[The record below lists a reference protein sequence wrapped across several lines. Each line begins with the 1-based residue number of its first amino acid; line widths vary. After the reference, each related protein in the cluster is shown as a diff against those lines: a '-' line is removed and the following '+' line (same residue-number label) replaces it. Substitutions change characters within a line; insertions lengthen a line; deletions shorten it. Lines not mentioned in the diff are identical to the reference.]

1 MAVSEALLILL
12 MCIFVSVFFSVSE
25 ISLAASRKVK
35 LQMLA
40 ETGSIRAQKV
50 LNLQAASGKFFT
62 LIQIGINTVAILAGV
77 VSESALSHLFI
88 PLLGYVYQG
97 QYLEGLAST
106 LSFVMVTLSFIIFAD
121 LMPKR
126 LAMAYPEQIAL
137 AIVIPIERLIVIF
150 TPAVWVINGL
160 ANLFFKLLGFSTVRN
175 DQMTSDELYAAVDAS
190 VEAGIIQKEEHEV
203 IGNVMEMQLLGVTA
217 AMTARDSLVYF
228 FINEPEESI
237 RQKIKESPHNRFL
250 VCDNALDNVVGYV
263 DSKDLLIRLLNQE
276 PLKLSES
283 SLSNLVV
290 IPDTL
295 TLFETMEY
303 FKKTRSEF
311 AVVMNE
317 YALVVGVVTIN
328 DLMTSVMGDW
338 AAHSFEEQIVQ
349 RDESSW
355 LVDGGTPI
363 SDVMRVLSIAEF
375 PDAQYYETM
384 AGFMMY
390 RLRKIPKR
398 TDFVNFSGYKFEV
411 VDIDH
416 HKIDQLLVT
425 RLEEES
431 DKPTSL

>member
-1 MAVSEALLILL
+1 MAVSEALFILFICILI
-12 MCIFVSVFFSVSE
+12 SVFFSVSE

-40 ETGSIRAQKV
+40 EVGNLRAQKV
-50 LNLQAASGKFFT
+50 LNLQASSGKFFT
-62 LIQIGINTVAILAGV
+62 LIQIGINTVAILAGAV
-77 VSESALSHLFI
+77 GESALSEWFI
-88 PLLGYVYQG
+88 PLVGFVYQG
-97 QYLEGLAST
+97 EYLQGLAST

-137 AIVIPIERLIVIF
+137 AVVVPIERLIVIF
-150 TPAVWVINGL
+150 TPLVWLINGL

-228 FINEPEESI
+228 LRNESEESI

-250 VCDNALDNVVGYV
+250 VCDNTLDNVVGYV

-276 PLKLSES
+276 PLLLSES
-283 SLSNLVV
+283 TLSNLVV

-303 FKKTRSEF
+303 FKQTRSDF

-349 RDESSW
+349 RDENSW
-355 LVDGGTPI
+355 LIDGVTPVTDVVRTLDI
-363 SDVMRVLSIAEF
+363 EDFSDS
-375 PDAQYYETM
+375 QYYETM

-398 TDFVNFSGYKFEV
+398 TDFVIFSGYKFEV

-425 RLEEES
+425 RLGE
-431 DKPTSL
+431 DKVEKQV